1 MGRHRVWVAAVV
13 AIAAT
18 ACTGRVAP
26 NPTASPSS
34 LRLEHVGS
42 LVFGAEFWAE
52 CLNPIN
58 DCSAST
64 WTWYSIL
71 EHVLPRAM
79 QLDPKGAFVDS
90 PLLREAPSV
99 EHGGITQNPFSI
111 TYKISN
117 KAVWADGSPIS
128 SKDFRFTW
136 RAILS

>member
-42 LVFGAEFWAE
+42 LVFGAEQWPK
-52 CLNPIN
+52 CINPIN
-58 DCSAST
+58 ECSSSL
-64 WTWYSIL
+64 WTWYTVL

-79 QLDPKGAFVDS
+79 QLDAKGKFVAS
-90 PLLREAPSV
+90 PLLREVPTLDN
-99 EHGGITQNPFSI
+99 GGLT
-111 TYKISN
+111 
-117 KAVWADGSPIS
+117 
-128 SKDFRFTW
+128 
-136 RAILS
+136 